1 LEVKRMLQIWQ
12 KEIIAFWYGIDAD
25 NVIEFCE
32 TFFPPEGDKDGSE
45 QEASREPDRSRFGQR
60 E

>member
-1 LEVKRMLQIWQ
+1 MALQIWQ

-32 TFFPPEGDKDGSE
+32 TFFPPEGTKNGSE
-45 QEASREPDRSRFGQR
+45 QETPEGPDRSWFGR
-60 E
+60 SE